1 MGSDGAAALVG
12 GLRVSKTDGRPSAVS
27 TNAERHQRVAIA
39 MGGRW
44 ITKLVVVVLL
54 FKSLDCFPQTP
65 QLDGIAH
72 IALRVSDLDSSRNF
86 FRRLGFEESFS
97 LASGGTTKEVFVKIN
112 DRQFIELYP
121 RVDAHQ
127 ALGWMHVCYESDS
140 LNDLN
145 SSYAARRLKPSPVVK
160 AGAGNLIF
168 SLKDPE
174 ERVVEFTQYMPGS
187 LHFVD
192 RGKHLG
198 EHRISNELIGIRI
211 STPDLALSE
220 RFYKSGLGFD
230 EQHVKS
236 GLRMRISSNSHQWI
250 ELDHANAI
258 RQIEFWMLVSN
269 PDEAAHYALEQGFA
283 VRRKNRV
290 AFIDD
295 PDGNTFAFTEDH

>member
-1 MGSDGAAALVG
+1 MRASW
-12 GLRVSKTDGRPSAVS
+12 T
-27 TNAERHQRVAIA
+27 
-39 MGGRW
+39 
-44 ITKLVVVVLL
+44 TKLVVVVLL
-54 FKSLDCFPQTP
+54 FRSLDCFSQTP
-65 QLDGIAH
+65 QVDGIAH
-72 IALRVSDLDSSRNF
+72 IALRVSDLDSARNF

-112 DRQFIELYP
+112 DHQFIELYP

-127 ALGWMHVCYESDS
+127 PLGWVHVCYESDS

-145 SSYAARRLKPSPVVK
+145 SSYAARGLKPSPVVK

-211 STPDLALSE
+211 STPGLAPLE

-230 EQHVKS
+230 EPHEKS
-236 GLRMRISSNSHQWI
+236 EIRMHISSKTHQWI
-250 ELDHANAI
+250 ELDHANAT
-258 RQIEFWMLVSN
+258 RPTEFWMLVSN
-269 PDEAAHYALEQGFA
+269 VDEAGRQALEQGFA
-283 VRRKNRV
+283 VRREKRV
-290 AFIDD
+290 AFIHD
-295 PDGNTFAFTEDH
+295 PDGNIFAFTENH

>member
-1 MGSDGAAALVG
+1 M
-12 GLRVSKTDGRPSAVS
+12 
-27 TNAERHQRVAIA
+27 
-39 MGGRW
+39 
-44 ITKLVVVVLL
+44 TKLLVVFL
-54 FKSLDCFPQTP
+54 FASLACFSQTP
-65 QLDGIAH
+65 HVDGIAH
-72 IALRVSDLDSSRNF
+72 IALRVSDLDNARSF

-97 LASGGTTKEVFVKIN
+97 LASGGKTKEVFVKIN
-112 DRQFIELYP
+112 DHQFIELYP
-121 RVDAHQ
+121 RVDANQ

-145 SSYAARRLKPSPVVK
+145 SAYAARGLKPSPVVK

-174 ERVVEFTQYMPGS
+174 DRVVEFTQYMAGS

-211 STPDLALSE
+211 ADSNVRLLD

-230 EQHVKS
+230 EHHVKS
-236 GLRMRISSNSHQWI
+236 GLEMRIASETLQWI
-250 ELDHANAI
+250 ELDNAHAI
-258 RQIEFWMLVSN
+258 PQTEFWMLVSN
-269 PDEAAHYALEQGFA
+269 TNEAARQAQKQGFA
-283 VRRKNRV
+283 VRQKKRV

-295 PDGNTFAFTEDH
+295 PDGNIFAFTENR